1 MKIDRKAGW
10 APRTATVAREM
21 GELQGPCVGCRDC
34 RGLCPAL
41 IEAMT
46 LPEIVLGRGADA

>member
-10 APRTATVAREM
+10 APRTAAVAREM
-21 GELQGPCVGCRDC
+21 GDLEGPCVGCRDC

-46 LPEIVLGRGADA
+46 LPEIVLGRDARA